1 MTEEQ
6 IEKMVSGREPEMQQ
20 VIRAFIKATESKD
33 FSVMK
38 RMTAARWFIGKGE
51 KWHIPTLKHYGYKK
65 TLKVIENVDYLWW
78 ETKALKELLK

>member
-33 FSVMK
+33 FPTMK
-38 RMTAARWFIGKGE
+38 RMTVARWFIGKGD
-51 KWHIPTLKHYGYKK
+51 KWHINALRRYGYKR
-65 TLKVIENVDYLWW
+65 TLRIIENVDYLWW
-78 ETKALKELLK
+78 ETEALRELLK

>member
-6 IEKMVSGREPEMQQ
+6 IEKMVSGKAPEMQQ

-33 FSVMK
+33 FPTMK
-38 RMTAARWFIGKGE
+38 RMTVARWFISKGE
-51 KWHIPTLKHYGYKK
+51 KWHIPFLTKYGYKR
-65 TLKVIENVDYLWW
+65 TLRVIENVDYLWW